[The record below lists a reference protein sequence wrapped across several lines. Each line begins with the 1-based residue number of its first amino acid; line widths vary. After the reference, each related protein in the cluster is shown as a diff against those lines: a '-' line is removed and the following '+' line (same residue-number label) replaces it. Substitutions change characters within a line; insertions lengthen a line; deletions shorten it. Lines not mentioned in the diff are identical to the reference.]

1 MGATMIRPNHPA
13 EPNFRGPAPHDPAE
27 DLKRKADRICSL
39 IVASDY
45 PEIDIDIEIGNLR
58 DWCAKHLPECG
69 DLFELIYV
77 NRFRRL
83 RDQFRS

>member
-1 MGATMIRPNHPA
+1 MIGNDGDESVSPVGSFA
-13 EPNFRGPAPHDPAE
+13 DGGDHDPAE

-45 PEIDIDIEIGNLR
+45 PDIDIDMEIRNLR